1 MRYTIESRFQGA
13 FLGAAVGEML
23 SNFYTGRSW
32 HQLGVGLNWWDLD
45 IDEGQQD
52 QLLPGWGSQAV
63 SVCKSLIAHGRVEGV
78 DNEATATIL
87 PVALFFHEDAA
98 KLRLRL
104 NQLAVSSKETRDE
117 SLAIGYCLLQIA
129 QEKLD
134 PSAIVPQIIAYLQG
148 VSRDA
153 HPVGGRSRSA
163 DGPKNR
169 TRADG
174 AIASSLAQV
183 QTLLEMRAS
192 LETTSYM
199 LSNSIGLAL
208 YCFLSTPE
216 DFRLS
221 VMRALRIARVQ
232 PQLVAALT
240 GAMSGAYNSLAGIP
254 VSWRIAIK
262 RPLTAEKFLLPCWG
276 VTSAAEIVQLATNL
290 FVAWSGALLP
300 THLSNKSP
308 QRYAVAAPQ
317 VMRPQSIGPDK

>member
-32 HQLGVGLNWWDLD
+32 HQVGLNWWDLD

-63 SVCKSLIAHGRVEGV
+63 SACKSLIAHGRVEGNRVV

-98 KLRLRL
+98 KLRQRL
-104 NQLAVSSKETRDE
+104 NQLAASSKETRDE
-117 SLAIGYCLLQIA
+117 SLAMGYCLLQIA

-134 PSAIVPQIIAYLQG
+134 SSTIVPQIIAYLQ
-148 VSRDA
+148 S
-153 HPVGGRSRSA
+153 
-163 DGPKNR
+163 
-169 TRADG
+169 DG
-174 AIASSLAQV
+174 AIASELAQV

-232 PQLVAALT
+232 PQLVASLT

-276 VTSAAEIVQLATNL
+276 VTSDAEIVQLATNL
-290 FVAWSGALLP
+290 FAAWSGALLP

>member
-1 MRYTIESRFQGA
+1 MRYTIESRFQGT

-32 HQLGVGLNWWDLD
+32 HQVSLNWWDLN

-63 SVCKSLIAHGRVEGV
+63 SGCKSLIAYGRVEGNKVV
-78 DNEATATIL
+78 DNEATANVL

-98 KLRLRL
+98 KLRRRL
-104 NQLAVSSKETRDE
+104 NQLAASSKETKDG

-134 PSAIVPQIIAYLQG
+134 PSTIVPQIIAYLQ
-148 VSRDA
+148 S
-153 HPVGGRSRSA
+153 
-163 DGPKNR
+163 
-169 TRADG
+169 DG

-183 QTLLEMRAS
+183 QTLLEMGAS

-232 PQLVAALT
+232 PQLVASLT

-290 FVAWSGALLP
+290 FAAWSGALLP
-300 THLSNKSP
+300 THLSTKSP
-308 QRYAVAAPQ
+308 QKYAVAAPQ
-317 VMRPQSIGPDK
+317 VMRPHGSTDQISSITS

>member
-32 HQLGVGLNWWDLD
+32 HQFVGLHWWDLPP
-45 IDEGQQD
+45 IEGGQLD

-63 SVCKSLIAHGRVEGV
+63 DGCKSLIARGRVEGNRV
-78 DNEATATIL
+78 LDNEATAITL

-98 KLRLRL
+98 KLRQRIDRL
-104 NQLAVSSKETRDE
+104 AASNQETRDG

-134 PSAIVPQIIAYLQG
+134 PSRIVPQIIAYLQSG
-148 VSRDA
+148 LD
-153 HPVGGRSRSA
+153 
-163 DGPKNR
+163 
-169 TRADG
+169 
-174 AIASSLAQV
+174 IASELAQV
-183 QTLLEMRAS
+183 QTLLEMGAT
-192 LETTSYM
+192 LETASSRI
-199 LSNSIGLAL
+199 SNSIALAL
-208 YCFLSTPE
+208 YCFASTPE

-221 VMRALRIARVQ
+221 IMRALRIARVQ

-254 VSWRIAIK
+254 VSWRLAMT
-262 RPLTAEKFLLPCWG
+262 RPLVAEKFLLPCWG

-290 FVAWSGALLP
+290 FAAWSGAYRP
-300 THLSNKSP
+300 THPNSKSP
-308 QRYAVAAPQ
+308 QLYAVAAPQ
-317 VMRPQSIGPDK
+317 VMRTQGLRPDK